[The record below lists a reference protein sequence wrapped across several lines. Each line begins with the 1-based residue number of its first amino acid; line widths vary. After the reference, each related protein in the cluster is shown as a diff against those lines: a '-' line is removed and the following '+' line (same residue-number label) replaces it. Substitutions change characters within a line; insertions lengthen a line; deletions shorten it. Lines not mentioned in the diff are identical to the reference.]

1 MGLTNE
7 QISNIVNDLLEMSY
21 NDAVQRI
28 NNMQF
33 SDVDKQI
40 LFQTYDQAFRTKFGI
55 NTSNPVTMESYD
67 ANGKKIK
74 KSGSYIAA
82 VILTILST
90 LSFVWSIRADHN
102 YYLIA
107 SLILLW
113 LGIVLSQVFSYR
125 EGTIFYAAG
134 ILIAVIIPPVIS
146 GIVSDLANGLGYSFF
161 SFISL
166 ILLICAWYDQKH
178 KI

>member
-1 MGLTNE
+1 MALTKE
-7 QISNIVNDLLEMSY
+7 QIKNIVNDLLKMSY
-21 NDAVQRI
+21 DNAVQRI
-28 NNMQF
+28 SNMQF
-33 SDVDKQI
+33 PDADKQI
-40 LFQTYDQAFRTKFGI
+40 LFQIYDKAYCIKFGT

-82 VILTILST
+82 VILTILNT
-90 LSFVWSIRADHN
+90 VSFTWAIQADN
-102 YYLIA
+102 SFYLIA
-107 SLILLW
+107 NLILSW
-113 LGIVLSQVFSYR
+113 LGIVLFYALSKVAGF
-125 EGTIFYAAG
+125 ILYAAG
-134 ILIAVIIPPVIS
+134 FLIAVIMPAILS
-146 GIVSDLANGLGYSFF
+146 GNPFDLADGFGYSFF